1 MNFKRYLIGLT
12 LLIGAL
18 VLVGAVSAGVNT
30 DRPIGEKR
38 VVAHTQEE
46 VSQAVSQGCV
56 VVREVKNL
64 TALRC
69 PGNVAESLSLQED
82 IRFFAVNEGNSIN
95 ALRGKPGSGGTTYP
109 NPLNQIGA
117 DLVHADGNTG
127 QGRVVVVLDTGY
139 NYNHPELSSSYLA
152 GGYDFVNDDA
162 DPMDDEGHGS
172 HVAGI
177 ITADGPN
184 AHGVAPDTQ
193 VVAIKVL
200 DENGSGFFSDIIAG
214 IYWAVDE
221 EFGADAI
228 NISIGTSAP
237 YLYKGVCDGVLPELT
252 DAIKYA
258 TDSGVVVA
266 VAAGNSGKQGVSL
279 PGCISYSTTV
289 GAVNNKDAVAS
300 FSGRGTSVDISAPG
314 VSIYSTILG
323 SAYASWSG
331 TSMATPMI
339 TGAVALIKADNPS
352 YTQSDVETALF
363 TTAKDLGTAGKDKGY
378 GWGRAQVNLAVQ

>member
-1 MNFKRYLIGLT
+1 MNLKRYLIGLT

-30 DRPIGEKR
+30 DRPVGEKR

-162 DPMDDEGHGS
+162 DPMDDERFPHNVS
-172 HVAGI
+172 RPHARVQRRVRILKYDLEMAAGLLQFSRRQR
-177 ITADGPN
+177 AD
-184 AHGVAPDTQ
+184 
-193 VVAIKVL
+193 IEVL
-200 DENGSGFFSDIIAG
+200 D
-214 IYWAVDE
+214 
-221 EFGADAI
+221 AD
-228 NISIGTSAP
+228 
-237 YLYKGVCDGVLPELT
+237 LT
-252 DAIKYA
+252 
-258 TDSGVVVA
+258 
-266 VAAGNSGKQGVSL
+266 
-279 PGCISYSTTV
+279 
-289 GAVNNKDAVAS
+289 
-300 FSGRGTSVDISAPG
+300 
-314 VSIYSTILG
+314 
-323 SAYASWSG
+323 
-331 TSMATPMI
+331 
-339 TGAVALIKADNPS
+339 
-352 YTQSDVETALF
+352 
-363 TTAKDLGTAGKDKGY
+363 
-378 GWGRAQVNLAVQ
+378 